1 MSDRGCVR
9 QLGWIDGHDIAIE
22 YRWTQGRN
30 DRAAVLTEVLRK
42 CEAHGADGRP
52 LPLKDF
58 EGGLCAILI

>member
-42 CEAHGADGRP
+42 CESAWGGWQTAA
-52 LPLKDF
+52 F
-58 EGGLCAILI
+58 EGL